1 MAHDVFISYSHND
14 LSYAEAVCRGLEKRG
29 LKCWMAPRDIP
40 AGDNFANA
48 IVNGLNTA
56 RAFVLIFSSSSN
68 KSEHVAKEVNLA
80 TGRPIFYLRTE
91 DTRPTPPL
99 QYFLSDIQW
108 LDAFGF
114 PDDQT
119 LDKLAAVV
127 KTAILHRP
135 PRNPTTI
142 PGSVPTG
149 RTTSNLPAVN
159 PAAVGVSFPS
169 ESSSETSVDM
179 DDPFALPVSPPARR
193 LPWLWIGLV
202 ALLIVLG
209 IGAVLLLGG
218 KDKET
223 GGSGLSPTATVD
235 RLTSAHVTLIN
246 SLDVG
251 LTVHLTGQG
260 REYTYDLDAGE
271 QMDIYVLAGTYRYLM
286 EADGFTGLSGEKTW
300 DSGDWEW
307 EFYAEGYTPTP

>member
-1 MAHDVFISYSHND
+1 MAQDVFISYSHND
-14 LSYAEAVCRGLEKRG
+14 SSYAEAVCRGLEKRG

-40 AGDNFANA
+40 AGENFANA
-48 IVNGLNTA
+48 IVNGLNSA

-91 DTRPTPPL
+91 DLRPTPPL

-114 PDDQT
+114 PDEQT
-119 LDKLAAVV
+119 LDKLAGVV
-127 KTAILHRP
+127 RNAILHRP

-149 RTTSNLPAVN
+149 RISVSPPVISQA
-159 PAAVGVSFPS
+159 PSEASFPTIS
-169 ESSSETSVDM
+169 QVETPANL
-179 DDPFALPVSPPARR
+179 DDPFALPVTAPARR

-202 ALLIVLG
+202 LLLIVLG
-209 IGAVLLLGG
+209 IGTALLLGG

-223 GGSGLSPTATVD
+223 DGSGISPTATVD

-286 EADGFTGLSGEKTW
+286 EAEGFTGLSGEKTW